1 MLLSQIFNHVAE
13 GCIDFVVLLQLFIH
27 RFSAVSQVQNLSLL
41 WGNILSQVSNLLV
54 QNELEFFELLR
65 LFLQGQDIPL
75 SIMNGGVFDVD
86 LRLFLD
92 VLVVQLVD
100 DLNLLFKRGI
110 SVIDLALESF
120 DFSLNVSQLVL
131 RDL

>member
-1 MLLSQIFNHVAE
+1 MF
-13 GCIDFVVLLQLFIH
+13 
-27 RFSAVSQVQNLSLL
+27 NLSLL
-41 WGNILSQVSNLLV
+41 WCNILSQVSNLLV